1 MSDAPGSASILRHLP
16 PHASSLDVGAFAE
29 CGPGPVG
36 LFDSD
41 LDSVTDSPLHGSC
54 LTPSQLYTP
63 TASPQ
68 IQIRKSSNIG
78 HDRDLIFK
86 SDDYF
91 IGLYG
96 QFERVQQLEGD
107 QSGLYWNYLIPHV
120 RRLSVAGDNNGSIP
134 FSPLLGNHN

>member
-1 MSDAPGSASILRHLP
+1 MDRRFALLSDAPTSAPILRHLP

-29 CGPGPVG
+29 CGGPGLVG

-91 IGLYG
+91 IG
-96 QFERVQQLEGD
+96 Q
-107 QSGLYWNYLIPHV
+107 W
-120 RRLSVAGDNNGSIP
+120 SV
-134 FSPLLGNHN
+134 

>member
-1 MSDAPGSASILRHLP
+1 MDRRFALLSDAQSSVPILRHLP

-29 CGPGPVG
+29 CPSG

-41 LDSVTDSPLHGSC
+41 LESCTDSPLHGSC

-78 HDRDLIFK
+78 RDRDLIFK

-91 IGLYG
+91 IGL
-96 QFERVQQLEGD
+96 
-107 QSGLYWNYLIPHV
+107 W
-120 RRLSVAGDNNGSIP
+120 SV
-134 FSPLLGNHN
+134 